1 MFAIIDG
8 RPYLVSNGTAYPTTV
23 MPETRGFIYA
33 SEGSFAYDGA
43 APYTLAEV
51 IAKCEVLDSMPAE
64 GGEEAREEGKEI
76 RR

>member
-51 IAKCEVLDSMPAE
+51 IAKCEVLDSVLPKVEKKPVKKA
-64 GGEEAREEGKEI
+64 KK
-76 RR
+76 

>member
-1 MFAIIDG
+1 
-8 RPYLVSNGTAYPTTV
+8 

-51 IAKCEVLDSMPAE
+51 IAKCEVLDSMLPKVEKKPVKKA
-64 GGEEAREEGKEI
+64 KK
-76 RR
+76 